1 MAEVMASFCWVIS
14 AQPLVVLSV
23 YFLDSVQPETKHI
36 LAMN

>member
-1 MAEVMASFCWVIS
+1 MAEFMTSFCGVIS
-14 AQPLVVLSV
+14 AQVLVVLSV